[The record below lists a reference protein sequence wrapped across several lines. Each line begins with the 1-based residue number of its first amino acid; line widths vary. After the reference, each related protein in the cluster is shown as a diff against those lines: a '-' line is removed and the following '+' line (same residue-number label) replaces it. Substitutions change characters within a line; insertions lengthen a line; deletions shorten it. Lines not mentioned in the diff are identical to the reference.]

1 MNGLETRIREYFT
14 DPKHKKLSKAL
25 REELNSEGLKYCYY
39 CETVKPLA
47 DYNRKGSGYRNQCRE
62 CQHGYHY
69 ANHERELARMRKYKA
84 DNAEAIAAQCK
95 RYRELNPLQGRI
107 RDGYRRAKKLGAPV
121 EEFRAED
128 VYAYWREAGI
138 DPWVS
143 AYSGKPLTPDNYGLD
158 HIIPLSA
165 ENTPGNVPWNLAPCT
180 KDENR
185 RKFNK
190 KVLPFRLLA
199 LLALHEEE
207 KKNEEADSQQ
217 SLHP

>member
-1 MNGLETRIREYFT
+1 MSGLETRIREYFT

-47 DYNRKGSGYRNQCRE
+47 DYNRKGAGYRSQCRD
-62 CQHGYHY
+62 CQHSYHY

-95 RYRELNPLQGRI
+95 LYRERNPLPGRI
-107 RDGYRRAKKLGAPV
+107 VDGRRRAEKLGAPTV
-121 EEFRAED
+121 EFKAQD
-128 VYAYWREAGI
+128 VYEYWESVGI
-138 DPWVS
+138 DPWCS
-143 AYSGKPLTPDNYGLD
+143 AYSGTPLAPENYGLD

-165 ENTPGNVPWNLAPCT
+165 PDTPGHVPWNLAPCT
-180 KDENR
+180 QLENK
-185 RKFNK
+185 RKTNR

-199 LLALHEEE
+199 LLALNEEE
-207 KKNEEADSQQ
+207 NAKD
-217 SLHP
+217 